1 MSDIYLYKNRMWE
14 VKYDFTYT
22 GEAQPFHLNAG
33 EYLCI
38 CKGASGGAEPHRENM
53 INKGGVS
60 YGILNL
66 QNPLDA
72 YAFVGGNGK
81 NAGSGADAGAGGW
94 NGGGK
99 GGASCNPSTYS
110 SGAGGGGGSDIRL
123 SIAPD
128 EEVEMYNEIPPQFE
142 QVEYIQSN
150 GTQYIN
156 IGATHVA
163 NTEIECECYVSD
175 NRYKNYCA
183 IFGSRNPQLVCFTK
197 FNGYNRF
204 CLPIASQSDTSIP
217 RFDTP
222 LDQNIKIT
230 VSGNHW
236 VVYNASDTVVV
247 DYTASVAQTNG
258 SYPMFLFDLNN
269 SGSRDQSFC
278 IGRIRS
284 FKMKNNGNLV
294 RWLVPFKNTGIGIDV
309 SNVEFE
315 SGSINRNEDGQD
327 FDSNVRIRSKGYIPV
342 STTTYS
348 YIKAIATGSQTLQVV
363 IISYDSEKNYL
374 GTTGWVASGSY
385 QLISG
390 LAKYVR
396 IVVKI
401 DDSTVITPED
411 LQSFDLRQSTAT
423 SNAGLYDLINK
434 GTYWKGEGDNFTV
447 GNVVAEKTRYTYTTT
462 ISPSFLSRIMVA
474 GGGGGGQGATGSN
487 DMYDTSGFGG
497 GVNGGYPVTPSGYSN
512 NHVATSQTS
521 GYKFGIGQDAP
532 NKSSSTSPGGWG
544 AEGCGGGGGGWYGG
558 WSPQI
563 TSSAQY
569 TSNNGG
575 GGSGYI
581 LNADS
586 YKPQYYMKDVSRY
599 APDLYFSNTFM
610 SAGMAHDARVII
622 CTPTTLYK
630 EGDRFLCD
638 CIGEPTSFRMF
649 PGNYT
654 VKCSGGCGGTRTRS
668 TYAAKGGYAE
678 GTFNNPLMQ
687 QAYVRVGGPAL
698 YQLGWK
704 TAEWVQTT
712 HPTAGYNG
720 GGKIARYNNT
730 SWSGTGGGGGTD
742 LRIGTDSLYARI
754 IVAGGAGGMGATGN
768 YGGAGGGTSGG
779 SQNGSYGDN
788 YGPGTQ
794 TAAGAGARTVI
805 SGGFGYG
812 GNSEYRDDNQYGGAG
827 GGGWYGGSGTYPDGS
842 GDDDRSG
849 AGGSGYVLTSSS
861 SKPSGYLLGEEY
873 YMTNTQLLSGQAS
886 RLYDF
891 PITGMVIECN
901 SLNVAP
907 ILCHDS
913 EGYKYFDSV
922 NETWTYLSDE
932 LPSTDDFF
940 TYGSMDG
947 VTSED
952 GLDDEYD
959 VVVYDM
965 IDIYDGIGWYV
976 VPNKQT
982 VKFRYHTPL
991 TLANHTIDAD
1001 IGSETTMTSVG
1012 KREGA
1017 AENAYVHFTMTFDMN
1032 DVPVK
1037 DPRVYCVHGYTQ
1049 GSTASYQLPN
1059 KKEKTIQHIDLLP
1072 VGFGN
1077 TMPSRYKNYIGSFL
1091 PDGTTA
1097 ITSIQGSI
1105 CCEHNRCIYSAT
1117 TCNSTI
1123 IRFAKLNLITNTT
1136 TILKDIQVSQAS
1148 SDLGDIKVDDNF
1160 IYWTRASTDG
1170 TRVIYRTPN
1179 GSDTSVNQYTTTN
1192 DDAHKIQCAGKMEWY
1207 DDKTLA
1213 LMMRAGIA
1221 FFDTKT
1227 CTYTYKMSSAQNSV
1241 RGDWCLGKK
1250 KALSFYG
1257 YRSDSA
1263 YVVTLATN
1271 TWEGLKETYFALP
1284 GSNLNACCYNDGK
1297 FYIIQRSGLIIADE
1311 ETMNVIHT
1319 QPVPFTSDDPK
1330 QVVYAK
1336 GVLYI
1341 TIQNRPAL
1349 FIYEIST
1356 RTFYSVGIPFTPN
1369 KNWTGSDNNSGD
1381 WISNGWVRMCA
1392 FQGYA
1397 FVPQIKLFTLNFVD
1411 RAKYNVGYK
1420 CDQFTAVTNLEN
1432 EQIED
1437 NHYVYDDRFVTFTD
1451 DSMWIHPGYIVYPF
1465 RIMDPTNNIKYCS
1478 MTKDQYKKL
1487 INFECVIIEDDEEE
1501 SEEP

>member
-38 CKGASGGAEPHRENM
+38 CKGASGGLGPYGANM
-53 INKGGVS
+53 RNKGGVS

-72 YAFVGGNGK
+72 YAFVGGIGGDYATGTEGGK
-81 NAGSGADAGAGGW
+81 GGW
-94 NGGGK
+94 NGGGN
-99 GGASCNPSTYS
+99 GGLANNTSTY
-110 SGAGGGGGSDIRL
+110 ATGGGGGGASDIRL

-128 EEVEMYNEIPPQFE
+128 KEVEMYNEIPPQFE
-142 QVEYIQSN
+142 EVEYIQSN

-163 NTEIECECYVSD
+163 NTEIECECYVS
-175 NRYKNYCA
+175 NNPSKNYCA
-183 IFGSRNPQLVCFTK
+183 IFGSRQPQLVCFTK
-197 FNGYNRF
+197 FSGSNRF
-204 CLPIASQSDTSIP
+204 CLPIARQGDTSIP

-236 VVYNASDTVVV
+236 VVYDANDTVVV
-247 DYTASVAQTNG
+247 NYTSSSTQVNG
-258 SYPMFLFDLNN
+258 SYPMFLFDLNS

-294 RWLVPFKNTGIGIDV
+294 RWLVPFNNTGIGIDV

-327 FDSNVRIRSKGYIPV
+327 FDSNVRIRSIGYIPV

-385 QLISG
+385 QSISG
-390 LAKYVR
+390 LVKYVR

-423 SNAGLYDLINK
+423 GNAGLYDLINK
-434 GTYWKGEGDNFTV
+434 GTYWKGEGNNFTV

-474 GGGGGGQGATGSN
+474 GGAGGGQGMDNNT
-487 DMYDTSGFGG
+487 YHDTTGFGG
-497 GVNGGYPVTPSGYSN
+497 GVNGGYPVTPNGQPN
-512 NHVATSQTS
+512 NHAASSQTS
-521 GYKFGIGQDAP
+521 GYKFGIGQNAP
-532 NKSSSTSPGGWG
+532 NKTGSAATWG

-558 WSPQI
+558 YAAQI
-563 TSSAQY
+563 TAAGTSYSA
-569 TSNNGG
+569 NNGG
-575 GGSGYI
+575 GGSGYV
-581 LNADS
+581 LSADS
-586 YKPQYYMKDVSRY
+586 YKPQYYMEDVSRY

-630 EGDRFLCD
+630 EGDRFICD

-720 GGKIARYNNT
+720 GGKIVRYNNT
-730 SWSGTGGGGGTD
+730 TWSGTGGGGGTD

-794 TAAGAGARTVI
+794 TAAGTGARTVI

-827 GGGWYGGSGTYPDGS
+827 GGGWYGGSGTYPDTG

-861 SKPSGYLLGEEY
+861 SKPTGYLLGEEY

-886 RLYDF
+886 RLYAF

-913 EGYKYFDSV
+913 GGYKYFDSV

-940 TYGSMDG
+940 AYGSMTG

-1017 AENAYVHFTMTFDMN
+1017 AENAYVYFTLTFDMN
-1032 DVPVK
+1032 DEPVK

-1059 KKEKTIQHIDLLP
+1059 KKEKTIDKISLLP

-1136 TILKDIQVSQAS
+1136 TILKDIPVSTAS

-1179 GSDTSVNQYTTTN
+1179 GSDTTVNQYTTTN

-1227 CTYTYKMSSAQNSV
+1227 CTYTYKMSSAQNSL

-1250 KALSFYG
+1250 RALSFYG

-1263 YVVTLATN
+1263 YVITLATN
-1271 TWEGLKETYFALP
+1271 TWEGLKETYFELP

-1297 FYIIQRSGLIIADE
+1297 FYIIQRSGLVIVDE

-1319 QPVPFTSDDPK
+1319 QPAPFTSDDPK

>member
-1 MSDIYLYKNRMWE
+1 MSDIYLYKNRMWK

-22 GEAQPFHLNAG
+22 GEAQPFHLNTG

-38 CKGASGGAEPHRENM
+38 CKGASGGLGPYGANM
-53 INKGGVS
+53 RNKGGVS

-72 YAFVGGNGK
+72 YAFVGGTGGNYATGTEGGK
-81 NAGSGADAGAGGW
+81 GGW
-94 NGGGK
+94 NGGGN
-99 GGASCNPSTYS
+99 GGLANLPNTYA
-110 SGAGGGGGSDIRL
+110 SGAGGGGGTDIRL

-128 EEVEMYNEIPPQFE
+128 KEIEMYNEIPPQFE
-142 QVEYIQSN
+142 QVDYIQSD

-156 IGATHVA
+156 TGATHVA
-163 NTEIECECYVSD
+163 NTEIECDCYVS
-175 NRYKNYCA
+175 NNPSKNYCA

-197 FNGYNRF
+197 FDGWNAF
-204 CLPIASQSDTSIP
+204 CLPIASQNDTSVP
-217 RFDTP
+217 RFSTP

-258 SYPMFLFDLNN
+258 SYPMFLFDLNSN
-269 SGSRDQSFC
+269 GSRDASFC
-278 IGRIRS
+278 IGRISS

-294 RWLVPFKNTGIGIDV
+294 RWMIPFKNTGLGIDV
-309 SNVEFE
+309 SNIEFE
-315 SGSINRNEDGQD
+315 SGSINRNEDGLD
-327 FDSNVRIRSKGYIPV
+327 FDSPTRIRSIGYIPV
-342 STTTYS
+342 NPTTYS
-348 YIKAIATGSQTLQVV
+348 YFKAIATGLQTLQVV
-363 IISYDSEKNYL
+363 IISYDNDKNYL

-385 QLISG
+385 QSLSS
-390 LAKYVR
+390 LTRYVR

-401 DDSTVITPED
+401 DDSTNITPAD
-411 LQSFDLRQSTAT
+411 LQSFDLRQSSAT
-423 SNAGLYDLINK
+423 GNAGLYDLVNN
-434 GTYWKGEGDNFTV
+434 GVYWKGAGNNFTV
-447 GNVVAEKTRYTYTTT
+447 GNVVSERTRYYYYAT
-462 ISPSFLSRIMVA
+462 ISPTLLSRIMVA
-474 GGGGGGQGATGSN
+474 GGGGGGQGMDNNT
-487 DMYDTSGFGG
+487 YHDTTGFGG
-497 GVNGGYPVTPSGYSN
+497 GINGGYPVTPNGQPN
-512 NHVATSQTS
+512 NHVASSQTS
-521 GYKFGIGQDAP
+521 GYKFGIGQNAP
-532 NKSSSTSPGGWG
+532 NKTNTASTWG
-544 AEGCGGGGGGWYGG
+544 AEGCGGGGGGWFGG
-558 WSPQI
+558 YAAQI
-563 TSSAQY
+563 TNAAISYSA
-569 TSNNGG
+569 NNGG
-575 GGSGYI
+575 GGSGYV
-581 LNADS
+581 LDANS
-586 YKPQYYMKDVSRY
+586 YKPERYMEDVSRY
-599 APDLYFSNTFM
+599 APDLYFSNIFM
-610 SAGMAHDARVII
+610 SAGMAHDSRVII
-622 CTPTTLYK
+622 CEPVTTYRA
-630 EGDRFLCD
+630 GDRFLCD
-638 CIGEPTSFRMF
+638 CLGESTSFRMF

-678 GTFNNPLMQ
+678 GTFNNPLLQ
-687 QAYVRVGGPAL
+687 QVYVRVGGPAL
-698 YQLGWK
+698 YQLGYK
-704 TAEWVQTT
+704 TAEWIQTT

-730 SWSGTGGGGGTD
+730 TWSGTGGGGGTD

-779 SQNGSYGDN
+779 NQNGSYGDN

-812 GNSEYRDDNQYGGAG
+812 GDSEYRDDNQYGGAG
-827 GGGWYGGSGTYPDGS
+827 GGGWYGGSGTYPDTGS
-842 GDDDRSG
+842 DDDRSG
-849 AGGSGYVLTSSS
+849 AGGSGYVLTASSH
-861 SKPSGYLLGEEY
+861 KPTGYLLGEDY

-886 RLYDF
+886 RLYEF

-913 EGYKYFDSV
+913 GGYKYYDST
-922 NETWTYLSDE
+922 NETWAFLSDE
-932 LPSTDDFF
+932 LPSVDDFF
-940 TYGSMDG
+940 EYGSNNA
-947 VTSED
+947 VSSED

-965 IDIYDGIGWYV
+965 LDAFDGISWYI

-991 TLANHTIDAD
+991 TLSNHTIDAD
-1001 IGSETTMTSVG
+1001 IGSETTMKSVG
-1012 KREGA
+1012 KREGV
-1017 AENAYVHFTMTFDMN
+1017 AEDAYIYFTLTFDMN
-1032 DVPVK
+1032 DEPVK
-1037 DPRVYCVHGYTQ
+1037 DPRVYCIHGYTQ
-1049 GSTASYQLPN
+1049 GATASYQLPN
-1059 KKEKTIQHIDLLP
+1059 KKEKTLQHIDLLP

-1097 ITSIQGSI
+1097 ITSVQGSI

-1136 TILKDIQVSQAS
+1136 IILKDIPVSSAS

-1160 IYWTRASTDG
+1160 IYWTRALTNG

-1179 GSDTSVNQYTTTN
+1179 GSDTTVNEYIATT
-1192 DDAHKIQCAGKMEWY
+1192 DEAHLFQCAGKMEWY
-1207 DDKTLA
+1207 DEKTLA
-1213 LMMRAGIA
+1213 VMMRKGIA
-1221 FFDTKT
+1221 LFDTQT
-1227 CTYTYKMSSAQNSV
+1227 CTYTYKMAASGQQDSA

-1250 KALSFYG
+1250 WAISLYAG
-1257 YRSDSA
+1257 NTTNGWVIDM
-1263 YVVTLATN
+1263 ATN
-1271 TWEGLKETYFALP
+1271 TWESEGNYHVFP
-1284 GSNLNACCYNDGK
+1284 GSYYTVCCYNDGK
-1297 FYIIQRSGLIIADE
+1297 FYIVQRGGLLIIDE
-1311 ETMNVIHT
+1311 ETLQIIHT
-1319 QPVPFTSDDPK
+1319 QAVPFQSNDPK

-1341 TIQNRPAL
+1341 TIQGKPAL

-1356 RTFYSVGIPFTPN
+1356 QTFYSVGMPFAP
-1369 KNWTGSDNNSGD
+1369 KNNFDGNNN
-1381 WISNGWVRMCA
+1381 WISDGWIRMCA
-1392 FQGYA
+1392 FQGYV
-1397 FVPQIKLFTLNFVD
+1397 FVPQIKLYTLNFVD

-1432 EQIED
+1432 EQIAD
-1437 NHYVYDDRFVTFTD
+1437 NQYVYDDRFVTFTD
-1451 DSMWIHPGYIVYPF
+1451 DSMWVHPGYIVEPF
-1465 RIMDPTNNIKYCS
+1465 RILDPENNIKYCS

-1487 INFECVIIEDDEEE
+1487 INFECAIIEDDEEE